1 MDLSKE
7 GLIGKTI
14 MSEKGVTIG
23 VVRKCLIENNA
34 EGSGSILVS
43 PSKEIDIL
51 DYKTN
56 TQGDIIIPL
65 SSITPIKDVVILEK
79 NLI

>member
-1 MDLSKE
+1 MDLSEDK
-7 GLIGKTI
+7 LIGKTVL
-14 MSEKGVTIG
+14 SGKGISIG
-23 VVRKCLIENNA
+23 VIKKCFMGSNTKD
-34 EGSGSILVS
+34 SGSILVS